1 VERGRTK
8 KASLYVF
15 DGRERTRTSCFASVH
30 CVDRFPAL
38 KQQFLLYISSLYKKS
53 ECAHEI
59 WGDHFAPQI
68 LHMS

>member
-38 KQQFLLYISSLYKKS
+38 KQQFLLYIYIYIYIMTDYIVFFFFFDIST
-53 ECAHEI
+53 
-59 WGDHFAPQI
+59 
-68 LHMS
+68 